1 MYGNSNN
8 ALTTRQG
15 YWIEMQPAL
24 ANQNFTIE
32 AFFLIENLAPAF
44 AEYKI
49 ENVVSTFWMS
59 DGKGLELRL
68 MGDFG
73 EGQLQMM
80 THDGSAEHNSGTA
93 NGAIAINTWYHCAV
107 VYNHSTGQA
116 SFYLDKALIGSANA
130 NWSNYTM
137 KWLCI
142 GAWPNPAG
150 SCRDIA
156 GYIDAF
162 AVSDTALD
170 PDDFELYKVTA
181 VDDWT
186 LF

>member
-1 MYGNSNN
+1 MKTRLWVFVRCWPSRRIRQRRVLVKATFDITAQNALADYKGTGGATGDYLTSSTYSRIPGRRRPDGRLADQSVPGPDIAPPPTAGPQGGNAMYGNSNN

-44 AEYKI
+44 AEYQI

-73 EGQLQMM
+73 EGQLQ
-80 THDGSAEHNSGTA
+80 
-93 NGAIAINTWYHCAV
+93 
-107 VYNHSTGQA
+107 
-116 SFYLDKALIGSANA
+116 
-130 NWSNYTM
+130 
-137 KWLCI
+137 
-142 GAWPNPAG
+142 
-150 SCRDIA
+150 
-156 GYIDAF
+156 
-162 AVSDTALD
+162 
-170 PDDFELYKVTA
+170 
-181 VDDWT
+181 
-186 LF
+186 